1 MIDYSEI
8 EKTLLESEAN
18 YDTSFAALTKIAPL
32 YCAMLYKMF
41 SSKTAVSQPEP
52 LDVSGDS
59 DFLSAVSGKNSV
71 EIFAVMDELMDT
83 IKIINGKLYTAVM
96 KKLDAIVLVCCV
108 LKSNSDASCSNVR
121 PSSNLRFKISRSRS
135 LKI

>member
-18 YDTSFAALTKIAPL
+18 YDTSFAALNKIAPL
-32 YCAMLYKMF
+32 YCAMLYKML

-71 EIFAVMDELMDT
+71 EIFAVMNELMDT
-83 IKIINGKLYTAVM
+83 IKIINGKLYMAVM
-96 KKLDAIVLVCCV
+96 KKLDAIE
-108 LKSNSDASCSNVR
+108 
-121 PSSNLRFKISRSRS
+121 
-135 LKI
+135 

>member
-59 DFLSAVSGKNSV
+59 DFLSKVNYLHV
-71 EIFAVMDELMDT
+71 DHLC
-83 IKIINGKLYTAVM
+83 
-96 KKLDAIVLVCCV
+96 KLDFTSHAL
-108 LKSNSDASCSNVR
+108 A
-121 PSSNLRFKISRSRS
+121 NLGCDDYGITHR
-135 LKI
+135 

>member
-18 YDTSFAALTKIAPL
+18 YDTSFAALNKIAPL
-32 YCAMLYKMF
+32 YCAMLYKML

-71 EIFAVMDELMDT
+71 EIFAIMDELMET
-83 IKIINGKLYTAVM
+83 IKIVNSKLYLAVM
-96 KKLDAIVLVCCV
+96 KKLDAIE
-108 LKSNSDASCSNVR
+108 
-121 PSSNLRFKISRSRS
+121 
-135 LKI
+135 